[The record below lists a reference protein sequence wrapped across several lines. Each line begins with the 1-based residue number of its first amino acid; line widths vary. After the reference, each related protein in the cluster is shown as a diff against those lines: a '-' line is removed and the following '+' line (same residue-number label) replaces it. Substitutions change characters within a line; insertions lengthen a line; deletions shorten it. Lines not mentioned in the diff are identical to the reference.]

1 MRHDPDTALQR
12 PAPLPGRSAMLLVL
26 ALAAYVCFLWPHLH
40 ATAGGS
46 DSSGYLNHARLLGR
60 GEFHS
65 QAVELAAYPTRQA
78 PGFTYAPLGFK
89 PIDSQGTLVCTY
101 PPGLPLMLLGV
112 AQLSGWELAPNLV
125 MLAHVLAALV
135 LTWLLARHC
144 GLGQGWSLLAPGLLA
159 FSPIFLNSGVQLLS
173 DIPAAVW
180 LAASLLCALQA
191 RESRL
196 TALGAGFCLGV
207 SVLLRPTNLLGFL
220 PLLVAIAT
228 PLDRASWRSLAWVLL
243 GGLPCAAVLLA
254 LNRLELGSWFASGYG
269 DVGQLLAPANLGRS
283 LRAYLLWL
291 PASLGILI
299 PAALAL
305 PWLRS
310 KPARLRLVLGSWILV
325 VAGFYAFYFHTG
337 EDWTY
342 MRFLIPAAPALI
354 VAALLA
360 LKALS
365 DRIQSSRTQGLALPA
380 LALLCAG
387 LLWAANRHFHA
398 LSAGRAEQRYD
409 RACESVNARLP
420 RNAVILA
427 MQCSGALRYRTDFL
441 VARYDMLHPAAFA
454 HFQAAAAAEKRPVYA
469 LIFPFEQE
477 EALRTKTPGDWHII
491 AQLDDLSL
499 YKLNQP

>member
-1 MRHDPDTALQR
+1 MRNDPDTTLQR
-12 PAPLPGRSAMLLVL
+12 TAPLPGMGAMLLVL
-26 ALAAYVCFLWPHLH
+26 ALAAYACFLWPHLH

-60 GEFHS
+60 GEF
-65 QAVELAAYPTRQA
+65 QGRAVELAAYPTPLA

-89 PIDSQGTLVCTY
+89 PVDSQGTLVCTY

-135 LTWLLARHC
+135 LTWLLARRC
-144 GLGQGWSLLAPGLLA
+144 GLPLGWSLLAPGLLA

-180 LAASLLCALQA
+180 LGASLLCALQA
-191 RESRL
+191 REGRL
-196 TALGAGFCLGV
+196 PAFGAGFCLGV
-207 SVLLRPTNLLGFL
+207 AVLLRPTNLLGFL
-220 PLLVAIAT
+220 PLLLAIAT
-228 PLDRASWRSLAWVLL
+228 PTDRSTWRSLAWVVL
-243 GGLPCAAVLLA
+243 GGLPSAAVLLI

-269 DVGQLLAPANLGRS
+269 DVGQLLTPANLGRS
-283 LRAYLLWL
+283 LLAYVLWL
-291 PASLGILI
+291 PASLGILV

-310 KPARLRLVLGSWILV
+310 RPARPRLVLGSWILV

-342 MRFLIPAAPALI
+342 MRFLVPAAPALL

-360 LKALS
+360 LESQAS
-365 DRIQSSRTQGLALPA
+365 RIHSSRTQRLALPG

-409 RACESVNARLP
+409 RACESAKAHLP

-441 VARYDMLHPAAFA
+441 VARYDMLRPAAFA
-454 HFQAAAAAEKRPVYA
+454 RLQAAAAAEKRPIYA

-477 EALRTKTPGDWHII
+477 EALRTKTPGDW
-491 AQLDDLSL
+491 QLVSQVDDLSL
-499 YKLNQP
+499 YKLKQP